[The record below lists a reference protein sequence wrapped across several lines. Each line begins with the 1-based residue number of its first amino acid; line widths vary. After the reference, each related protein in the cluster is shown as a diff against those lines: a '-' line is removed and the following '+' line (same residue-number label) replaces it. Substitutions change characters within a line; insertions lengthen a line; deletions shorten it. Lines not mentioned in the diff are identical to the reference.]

1 MNRCL
6 ACGPGEQFW
15 KGYNNAKFPQIDAS
29 YNSYQTNG
37 GTRGGGIG
45 GINNSK
51 NFRTYGSSFTIL
63 KKSLT
68 TVNTTPNKTTIGQMI
83 QGGPTGTISET
94 SYTNVGG
101 PGDQTASIPIRT
113 GTARGIKARLIVQPR
128 QTGVDVK
135 HGSYERYLARK
146 RGWVPPS
153 NLEAP
158 EPPEGYHH
166 RWVRFEFRGMTDDK
180 NVTSRIRSGYEPVRA
195 DEYPDRLDLPVLS
208 DGKFKGII
216 AVGGLMLMRC
226 PIEVKEDR
234 DEYFANLTN
243 DQQQSVDNDLM
254 KEEHPSMPIS
264 KERQSRVTFGGNKKS

>member
-1 MNRCL
+1 MTDSN
-6 ACGPGEQFW
+6 
-15 KGYNNAKFPQIDAS
+15 K
-29 YNSYQTNG
+29 
-37 GTRGGGIG
+37 
-45 GINNSK
+45 
-51 NFRTYGSSFTIL
+51 
-63 KKSLT
+63 
-68 TVNTTPNKTTIGQMI
+68 KTTSRIN
-83 QGGPTGTISET
+83 ET
-94 SYTNVGG
+94 REVN
-101 PGDQTASIPIRT
+101 
-113 GTARGIKARLIVQPR
+113 
-128 QTGVDVK
+128 
-135 HGSYERYLARK
+135 ARK

-264 KERQSRVTFGGNKKS
+264 KERQSRVTFGGGNKKS